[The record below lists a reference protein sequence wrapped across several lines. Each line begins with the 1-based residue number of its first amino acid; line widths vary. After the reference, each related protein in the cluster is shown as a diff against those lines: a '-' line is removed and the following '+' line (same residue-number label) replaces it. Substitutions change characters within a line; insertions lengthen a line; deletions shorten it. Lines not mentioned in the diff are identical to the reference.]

1 MKHNSLLGSRSS
13 RLSFHEF
20 ISTSIAAIALFV
32 LLSRVLH
39 EINLFTLESF
49 LLKVEAKC
57 PGLPFGSSSSGPDY
71 IDLAIDG
78 SLAVVAA
85 VFIALTIRD
94 LRRRRRLGSNETKS
108 SDGGEGD
115 EL

>member
-1 MKHNSLLGSRSS
+1 MKSESIHRIKIG
-13 RLSFHEF
+13 LSFRQF
-20 ISTSIAAIALFV
+20 FSTGIAVIALFV
-32 LLSRVLH
+32 LISRALH
-39 EINLFTLESF
+39 EINVFTFNDL

-57 PGLPFGSSSSGPDY
+57 PGLPFGGSSNGPDY

-94 LRRRRRLGSNETKS
+94 LRRRRRLGPGGSES
-108 SDGGEGD
+108 SEQEGGD